1 MRRNERGAA
10 AVEFAL
16 VLPLLVLLL
25 AGIAE
30 LGRVFYLQATLA
42 GAAREGARVMA
53 LQNNATAAVT
63 AVKSAAGPLVL
74 SDSQIVVS
82 PGSGACKSTATAP
95 AQAKVTITFTTPLVT
110 TLFPLTSL
118 TLRGFGA
125 MQCGG

>member
-16 VLPLLVLLL
+16 VLPLLVLLF

-42 GAAREGARVMA
+42 GAAREGVRVMA

-63 AVKSAAGPLVL
+63 AVKSAAGSVAL
-74 SDSQIVVS
+74 SDGQILVT
-82 PGSGACKSTATAP
+82 PGTGACKSTPTTPVQAT
-95 AQAKVTITFTTPLVT
+95 VTITFTTPLVT
-110 TLFPLTSL
+110 TLFPLSSL
-118 TLRGFGA
+118 TLHGRGA

>member
-16 VLPLLVLLL
+16 ILPVLLFL
-25 AGIAE
+25 FAGIAE

-42 GAAREGARVMA
+42 GAAREGVRVMA
-53 LQNNATAAVT
+53 LQDNAPAAVT
-63 AVKSAAGPLVL
+63 AVKSAAGSVAL
-74 SDSQIVVS
+74 SDGQIVVS
-82 PGSGACKSTATAP
+82 PGSGACKSTPEAPVQAT
-95 AQAKVTITFTTPLVT
+95 VTITFTTPLMT

-118 TLRGFGA
+118 TLHGRGA